1 MIKNKISK
9 TVWSISLPVFFMILL
24 ILPLLFILV
33 KRYFSTE
40 LISFSI
46 FNSFILTSGMLL
58 NIFIFRELE
67 DRVKNFAILLLIV
80 FTSAGFSISGFIYI
94 LIYHPLFF
102 LYGIEVIVSYILLTF
117 ILITGLSLFSC
128 ASIHNQRVINNER
141 ELREKIERMM
151 YSSKINPHFLFNS
164 LNLMVSL
171 LDDKLKAEHVLIS
184 LSELLRYNLEAS
196 KKELV
201 SLKSELDSIKKYLYI
216 QKERFG
222 NRLSYEINCDID
234 IKIPPLI
241 LQPIVE
247 NSIKHNIDTC
257 NSINITVSVFK
268 KKNLLL
274 INLFDSEKKIETEM
288 IGKGTGLE
296 VVKKIV
302 EVNSGS
308 LRIENGGVII
318 CFPDK

>member
-1 MIKNKISK
+1 
-9 TVWSISLPVFFMILL
+9 MILL

-58 NIFIFRELE
+58 NIFVFRELE
-67 DRVKNFAILLLIV
+67 NRVKKNTILLLIV
-80 FTSAGFSISGFIYI
+80 LSSSGFSISGFIYI
-94 LIYHPLFF
+94 IIYHPLFF
-102 LYGIEVIVSYILLTF
+102 LYGIEVIISYVLLTF

-128 ASIHNQRVINNER
+128 SFIHNQKVVNNER

-171 LDDKLKAEHVLIS
+171 LDDKDKAENVLIS
-184 LSELLRYNLEAS
+184 LSELLRYNLDAS
-196 KKELV
+196 KKELIP
-201 SLKSELDSIKKYLYI
+201 LNSELDSIEKYLYI

-222 NRLSYEINCDID
+222 ERLDYEISCNNSAN
-234 IKIPPLI
+234 IPPLI
-241 LQPIVE
+241 LQPLVE
-247 NSIKHNIDTC
+247 NSIKHNIDMCHRIKITITVIKEDS
-257 NSINITVSVFK
+257 NLIINI
-268 KKNLLL
+268 
-274 INLFDSEKKIETEM
+274 FDSEKKIEERM

-302 EVNSGS
+302 EVNRGT
-308 LRIENGGVII
+308 LHIKNGGITI
-318 CFPDK
+318 CFPNK

>member
-1 MIKNKISK
+1 
-9 TVWSISLPVFFMILL
+9 MILL

-58 NIFIFRELE
+58 NIFVFRELE
-67 DRVKNFAILLLIV
+67 NRVKKNTILLLIV
-80 FTSAGFSISGFIYI
+80 LSSSGFSISGFIYI
-94 LIYHPLFF
+94 IIYHPLFF
-102 LYGIEVIVSYILLTF
+102 LYGIEVIISYVLLTF

-128 ASIHNQRVINNER
+128 SFIHNQKVVNNER

-164 LNLMVSL
+164 LNLMISL
-171 LDDKLKAEHVLIS
+171 LDDKEKAENVLIS
-184 LSELLRYNLEAS
+184 LSELLRYNLDAS
-196 KKELV
+196 KKELIP
-201 SLKSELDSIKKYLYI
+201 LNSELDSIEKYLYI

-222 NRLSYEINCDID
+222 ERLDYEISCNNSAN
-234 IKIPPLI
+234 IPPLI
-241 LQPIVE
+241 LQPLVE
-247 NSIKHNIDTC
+247 NSIKHNIDMCHRIKITITVIKEDS
-257 NSINITVSVFK
+257 NLIINI
-268 KKNLLL
+268 
-274 INLFDSEKKIETEM
+274 FDSEKKIEERM

-302 EVNSGS
+302 EVNRGT
-308 LRIENGGVII
+308 LRIKNGGITI
-318 CFPDK
+318 CFPNK